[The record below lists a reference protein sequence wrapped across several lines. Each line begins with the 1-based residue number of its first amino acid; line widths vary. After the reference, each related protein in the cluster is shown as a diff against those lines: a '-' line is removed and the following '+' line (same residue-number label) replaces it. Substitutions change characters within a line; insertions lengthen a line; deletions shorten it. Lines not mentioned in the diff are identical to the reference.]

1 MENKELILS
10 ELAYDYGMDEQ
21 QVENLI
27 YLLLANDEL
36 FRLHLRSELRR
47 NMKGDK

>member
-1 MENKELILS
+1 MTNKELILS

-27 YLLLANDEL
+27 YLLLAEHKSM
-36 FRLHLRSELRR
+36 RKYLRWKLENKL
-47 NMKGDK
+47 KGE